1 MDFKKLTKIFL
12 WVLFLSLFTSSLFYG
27 YKEWNNEDLG
37 EKYVILSEGK
47 TFYCNRLTLRKK
59 GLVSSGY
66 KCNNNKYFAVEFRS
80 SHVIMYRGR
89 RGESALR

>member
-27 YKEWNNEDLG
+27 YKEWNNQDLG

-47 TFYCNRLTLRKK
+47 TFFCNGLTLRKN
-59 GLVSSGY
+59 GLVTAGFQ
-66 KCNNNKYFAVEFRS
+66 CNGNKYSTVEFRS

-89 RGESALR
+89 AGISELW